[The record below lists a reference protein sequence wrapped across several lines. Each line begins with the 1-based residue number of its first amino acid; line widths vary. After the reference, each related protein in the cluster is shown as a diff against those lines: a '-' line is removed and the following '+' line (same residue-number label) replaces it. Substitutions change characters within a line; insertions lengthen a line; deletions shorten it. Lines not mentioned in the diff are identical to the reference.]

1 MEYPICSLLTDRH
14 KKTKGSVC
22 VCVYTEV
29 REMGQLEN
37 LGRGDVGVSL
47 CKMLVAFCKFD
58 IISQ

>member
-1 MEYPICSLLTDRH
+1 M
-14 KKTKGSVC
+14 C